1 MAKNITFN
9 TDARAKLAKGV
20 NTLADA
26 VTVTMGPKGRYVAL
40 QRTFGAPTI
49 TNDGVSVAKEI
60 ELEDNIENM
69 GAQLVKEVA
78 TKTND
83 TVGDGTTTAT
93 LLAQAI
99 VNDGLRNVAAGA
111 NPLAIRRGI
120 DKAVNAAVAEMKK
133 QAKPVETKE
142 QIASVGTISA
152 GDPEVGEKI
161 AEAMEVVGKDGVITV
176 EDSQTFDITID
187 TVEGMQ
193 FDKGY
198 VSAYFVTDNDRMEAV
213 MKDPFILI
221 TDQKISSVQ
230 DIMPVLEAVQRAGR
244 GLLIIAEDIDGEALP
259 TLVLNKIRGA
269 LNVCAVKAPGYGDR
283 RKRILEDIAVL
294 TGGQAALDELGVKV
308 ADITADMLGTAKS
321 VTISKDNTVIV
332 GGAGSKEAI
341 DARIAQIK
349 GEMENTTSDFDR
361 EKLQERLAKLSG
373 GVAVIKVGA
382 ATESELKEIKHRVE
396 DALQATRA
404 AVEEGIVA
412 GGGVAFMDAVPALD
426 AVEIDDPEEKIGV
439 DIVKKALTAPVA
451 TIAKNAGFEGAV
463 VVDKVA
469 ELPAGQGLNSANG
482 EWGDMIEMGVLDP
495 VKVSRVTLQNAA
507 SVASLILITE
517 ATVSDVPKN
526 TQLEDAGRRYVLRPT
541 RSRTPTGNP
550 QGVTGVSLRNVL
562 GHAKRLRIALRA
574 AEPLCV
580 LRNVPERNPRH
591 APGFPAFTALG
602 SARGEGRG

>member
-26 VTVTMGPKGRYVAL
+26 VTVTRGPTGRYVAL

-213 MKDPFILI
+213 MKDPYILI

-321 VTISKDNTVIV
+321 VTISKDNTVVV

-412 GGGVAFMDAVPALD
+412 GGGVAFMDAAPALD
-426 AVEIDDPEEKIGV
+426 AVELDDPEEKIGV

-526 TQLEDAGRRYVLRPT
+526 TQLEDAIAAATAGQ
-541 RSRTPTGNP
+541 
-550 QGVTGVSLRNVL
+550 QGG
-562 GHAKRLRIALRA
+562 GMY
-574 AEPLCV
+574 
-580 LRNVPERNPRH
+580 
-591 APGFPAFTALG
+591 
-602 SARGEGRG
+602 

>member
-161 AEAMEVVGKDGVITV
+161 AEAMEVVGNDGVITV

-213 MKDPFILI
+213 MKDPYILI

-321 VTISKDNTVIV
+321 VTISKDNTVVV

-412 GGGVAFMDAVPALD
+412 GGGVAFMDAAPALD

-526 TQLEDAGRRYVLRPT
+526 TQLEDAIAAATAGQ
-541 RSRTPTGNP
+541 
-550 QGVTGVSLRNVL
+550 QGG
-562 GHAKRLRIALRA
+562 GMY
-574 AEPLCV
+574 
-580 LRNVPERNPRH
+580 
-591 APGFPAFTALG
+591 
-602 SARGEGRG
+602 

>member
-40 QRTFGAPTI
+40 QRSFGAPTI

-161 AEAMEVVGKDGVITV
+161 AQAMEVVGKDGVITV

-213 MKDPFILI
+213 MKDPYILI
-221 TDQKISSVQ
+221 TDQKISNVQ
-230 DIMPVLEAVQRAGR
+230 DIMPVLEAVQRTGK
-244 GLLIIAEDIDGEALP
+244 GLLIIAEDVEGEALP

-283 RKRILEDIAVL
+283 RKRMLEDIAVL

-412 GGGVAFMDAVPALD
+412 GGGVAFMDAAPALD

-469 ELPAGQGLNSANG
+469 ELPAGRGLNSANG

-526 TQLEDAGRRYVLRPT
+526 TQLEDAIAAATAGQ
-541 RSRTPTGNP
+541 
-550 QGVTGVSLRNVL
+550 QGG
-562 GHAKRLRIALRA
+562 GMY
-574 AEPLCV
+574 
-580 LRNVPERNPRH
+580 
-591 APGFPAFTALG
+591 
-602 SARGEGRG
+602 

>member
-213 MKDPFILI
+213 MKDPYILI

-321 VTISKDNTVIV
+321 VTISKDNTVVV

-341 DARIAQIK
+341 DVRIAQIK

-404 AVEEGIVA
+404 AVEEGIVS
-412 GGGVAFMDAVPALD
+412 GGGVAFMDAAPALD

-526 TQLEDAGRRYVLRPT
+526 TQLEDAIAAATAGQ
-541 RSRTPTGNP
+541 
-550 QGVTGVSLRNVL
+550 QGG
-562 GHAKRLRIALRA
+562 GMY
-574 AEPLCV
+574 
-580 LRNVPERNPRH
+580 
-591 APGFPAFTALG
+591 
-602 SARGEGRG
+602 

>member
-213 MKDPFILI
+213 MKDPYILI

-321 VTISKDNTVIV
+321 VTISKDNTVVV

-412 GGGVAFMDAVPALD
+412 GGGVAFMDAAPALD
-426 AVEIDDPEEKIGV
+426 AVELDDPEEKIGV

-482 EWGDMIEMGVLDP
+482 EWGDMIEMGVLAP
-495 VKVSRVTLQNAA
+495 VKVSRVTQQNAA

-526 TQLEDAGRRYVLRPT
+526 TQLEDAIAAATAGQ
-541 RSRTPTGNP
+541 
-550 QGVTGVSLRNVL
+550 QGG
-562 GHAKRLRIALRA
+562 GMY
-574 AEPLCV
+574 
-580 LRNVPERNPRH
+580 
-591 APGFPAFTALG
+591 
-602 SARGEGRG
+602 

>member
-49 TNDGVSVAKEI
+49 TNDGVSVAKDI

-120 DKAVNAAVAEMKK
+120 DKAVNAAVAEMKA

-213 MKDPFILI
+213 MKDPYILI

-321 VTISKDNTVIV
+321 VTISKDNTVVV

-412 GGGVAFMDAVPALD
+412 GGGVAFMDAAPALD
-426 AVEIDDPEEKIGV
+426 AVELDDPEEKIGV

-526 TQLEDAGRRYVLRPT
+526 TQLEDAIAAATAGQ
-541 RSRTPTGNP
+541 
-550 QGVTGVSLRNVL
+550 QGG
-562 GHAKRLRIALRA
+562 GMY
-574 AEPLCV
+574 
-580 LRNVPERNPRH
+580 
-591 APGFPAFTALG
+591 
-602 SARGEGRG
+602 

>member
-40 QRTFGAPTI
+40 RRTFGAPTI

-213 MKDPFILI
+213 MKDPYILI

-321 VTISKDNTVIV
+321 VTISKDNTVVV

-412 GGGVAFMDAVPALD
+412 GGGVAFMDAAPALD
-426 AVEIDDPEEKIGV
+426 AVELDDPEEKIGV

-526 TQLEDAGRRYVLRPT
+526 TQLEDAIAAATAGQ
-541 RSRTPTGNP
+541 
-550 QGVTGVSLRNVL
+550 QGG
-562 GHAKRLRIALRA
+562 GMY
-574 AEPLCV
+574 
-580 LRNVPERNPRH
+580 
-591 APGFPAFTALG
+591 
-602 SARGEGRG
+602 

>member
-1 MAKNITFN
+1 MAKNITFD

-40 QRTFGAPTI
+40 QRSFGAPTI

-99 VNDGLRNVAAGA
+99 VNDGLKNVAAGA

-120 DKAVNAAVAEMKK
+120 DKAVNAAVAEMKSL
-133 QAKPVETKE
+133 AKPVETKE

-152 GDPEVGEKI
+152 GDPEVGAKI
-161 AEAMEVVGKDGVITV
+161 ADAMDVVGKDGVITV

-213 MKDPFILI
+213 MKDPYILI
-221 TDQKISSVQ
+221 TDQKISNVQ
-230 DIMPVLEAVQRAGR
+230 DIMPVLEAVSRAGK

-283 RKRILEDIAVL
+283 RKRMLEDIAIL
-294 TGGQAALDELGVKV
+294 TGGQAALDELGIKV
-308 ADITADMLGTAKS
+308 ADITAEMLGTAKS
-321 VTISKDNTVIV
+321 VTITKDNTTIV
-332 GGAGSKEAI
+332 DGAGSKEDIA
-341 DARIAQIK
+341 ARVAAIK
-349 GEMENTTSDFDR
+349 GEMEHTDSEFYR

-382 ATESELKEIKHRVE
+382 ATETELKEIKHRVE

-412 GGGVAFMDAVPALD
+412 GGGVAFMDALPALNNIE
-426 AVEIDDPEEKIGV
+426 VSDPEEQIGI
-439 DIVKKALTAPVA
+439 DIIKKALTAPVA
-451 TIAKNAGFEGAV
+451 TIAKNAGYEGAV
-463 VVDKVA
+463 IVDKVS
-469 ELPAGQGLNSANG
+469 ELPAGEGLNSANG
-482 EWGDMIEMGVLDP
+482 EWGNMIEMGVLDP
-495 VKVSRVTLQNAA
+495 VKVTRTTLQNAA

-517 ATVSDVPKN
+517 ATVTDVPKN
-526 TQLEDAGRRYVLRPT
+526 TQLEDAIAAATAGA
-541 RSRTPTGNP
+541 
-550 QGVTGVSLRNVL
+550 QGG
-562 GHAKRLRIALRA
+562 GMY
-574 AEPLCV
+574 
-580 LRNVPERNPRH
+580 
-591 APGFPAFTALG
+591 
-602 SARGEGRG
+602 